1 MFERFTN
8 RARRVVV
15 VSQEEAR
22 ELGHNYIG
30 TEHILLGLLAAE
42 GGLALQVLQRFGM
55 SLIPVREEVTARVGT
70 SGDQVK
76 ARIPFTPRAK
86 KVLELSLR
94 EALALHHNYIGT
106 EHILLGLAHEADGV
120 GPQIMKAHGAD
131 YMALRQGVLDVLPA
145 ERTTQGHR
153 WLRRR
158 SGAGELAE
166 AAGIGDADEPEE
178 PPTTPAAEASLARAA
193 RLAGPGPVGSHH
205 LLLATLEDPNTAV
218 ARTLTGLGVDLDQA
232 REALRSV
239 DVTDTT
245 DERPADRGR
254 RTMVLRL
261 TDDRLTIEATDPEI
275 LRVARGTLE
284 VLGDYI
290 AEPGT
295 IRGDQPAGAGLGR
308 VWQALR
314 DGLED
319 ILRSAMDAR
328 EGAAA
333 EARAEAASGRRAQE
347 AGQSQ
352 EASQPQSGKAGPA
365 QAAEAGPRQQAGDDN
380 KRLTED
386 Q

>member
-55 SLIPVREEVTARVGT
+55 SLIQVREEVTARVGT
-70 SGDQVK
+70 GSDPTK

-106 EHILLGLAHEADGV
+106 EHILLGLAREADGV

-131 YMALRQGVLDVLPA
+131 YMAVRQGVLDLLPA
-145 ERTTQGHR
+145 AQTTQGRR

-158 SGAGELAE
+158 LPAADEMAEVAE
-166 AAGIGDADEPEE
+166 AGDIGEAEE
-178 PPTTPAAEASLARAA
+178 LSTTPAAEATLARAA
-193 RLAGPGPVGSHH
+193 LLAEPGPVGSHH

-232 REALRSV
+232 RAALRGA
-239 DVTDTT
+239 DITDTS
-245 DERPADRGR
+245 DELPADRGR
-254 RTMVLRL
+254 RHMVLRL
-261 TDDRLTIEATDPEI
+261 TDGRLTLEATDPTI
-275 LRVARGTLE
+275 IHIARGTFE
-284 VLGDYI
+284 VLGDQGD
-290 AEPGT
+290 EPGT
-295 IRGDQPAGAGLGR
+295 IRGDQPAGAGLGQ

-319 ILRSAMDAR
+319 ILRSAMAAR
-328 EGAAA
+328 DTADTEATQRPPEEG
-333 EARAEAASGRRAQE
+333 
-347 AGQSQ
+347 GQSQ
-352 EASQPQSGKAGPA
+352 AGEADQGPQTEEG
-365 QAAEAGPRQQAGDDN
+365 N

>member
-70 SGDQVK
+70 SGDQLK

-106 EHILLGLAHEADGV
+106 EHILLGLARESDGV
-120 GPQIMKAHGAD
+120 GPQILKAHGAD
-131 YMALRQGVLDVLPA
+131 YMALRQGVLDLLPA

-158 SGAGELAE
+158 SADAGEPAE
-166 AAGIGDADEPEE
+166 AARLADAGEPEE
-178 PPTTPAAEASLARAA
+178 LPTTPAAEASLARAA
-193 RLAGPGPVGSHH
+193 RLAGPGPGGSHH

-218 ARTLTGLGVDLDQA
+218 ARTLTGLGVDLDRA
-232 REALRSV
+232 REALQTV

-245 DERPADRGR
+245 DERPADRGGR
-254 RTMVLRL
+254 NMVLQL
-261 TDDRLTIEATDPEI
+261 TGDRLTIEATDPVI
-275 LRVARGTLE
+275 LRVARG
-284 VLGDYI
+284 
-290 AEPGT
+290 
-295 IRGDQPAGAGLGR
+295 RG
-308 VWQALR
+308 
-314 DGLED
+314 
-319 ILRSAMDAR
+319 AR
-328 EGAAA
+328 
-333 EARAEAASGRRAQE
+333 RPDRRARHH
-347 AGQSQ
+347 
-352 EASQPQSGKAGPA
+352 
-365 QAAEAGPRQQAGDDN
+365 PR
-380 KRLTED
+380 
-386 Q
+386 

>member
-30 TEHILLGLLAAE
+30 TEHLLLGLLAAE

-55 SLIPVREEVTARVGT
+55 SLMPVREEVTARVGT
-70 SGDQVK
+70 GGDPVK

-106 EHILLGLAHEADGV
+106 EHILLGLAREADGV

-131 YMALRQGVLDVLPA
+131 HMAVRQGVLDLLPA
-145 ERTTQGHR
+145 AETTQGHR

-158 SGAGELAE
+158 SAAAGESAE
-166 AAGIGDADEPEE
+166 AAEVGDAGEPEE
-178 PPTTPAAEASLARAA
+178 LPTTPAAEASLARAA

-218 ARTLTGLGVDLDQA
+218 SRTLTSLGIDLDQA
-232 REALRSV
+232 REALRTA
-239 DVTDTT
+239 DVTDTS

-254 RTMVLRL
+254 RNMVLRL
-261 TDDRLTIEATDPEI
+261 TDGRLTIEATDPVI
-275 LRVARGTLE
+275 VRVARGTLE
-284 VLGDYI
+284 VLGDQV

-295 IRGDQPAGAGLGR
+295 IRGDEPAGVGLGR

-319 ILRSAMDAR
+319 ILRSAIDAR
-328 EGAAA
+328 DGADA
-333 EARAEAASGRRAQE
+333 EAQAEEASQRRAQE
-347 AGQSQ
+347 AGQ
-352 EASQPQSGKAGPA
+352 PQAGQGDPA
-365 QAAEAGPRQQAGDDN
+365 GAGEAGSASRPRKATSG
-380 KRLTED
+380 
-386 Q
+386 